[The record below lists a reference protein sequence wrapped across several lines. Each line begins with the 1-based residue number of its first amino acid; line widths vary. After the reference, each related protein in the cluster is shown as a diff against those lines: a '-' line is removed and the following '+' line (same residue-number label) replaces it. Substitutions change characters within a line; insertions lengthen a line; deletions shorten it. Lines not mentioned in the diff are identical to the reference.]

1 MPELLSL
8 LERKNLGTK
17 NDGDF
22 QMRVKGGAS
31 RSHLVSHSVG
41 QTSRRQPPP
50 AAASRRHRTLF
61 LFSPSSSIPPPISD
75 VSSNLSMAISIDAER
90 FLFFN
95 FNLKKFGQ
103 LV

>member
-61 LFSPSSSIPPPISD
+61 LFSPSSSIPPPYPMSVRIYRWQFRLMPK
-75 VSSNLSMAISIDAER
+75 V
-90 FLFFN
+90 FF
-95 FNLKKFGQ
+95 F
-103 LV
+103 